1 MLTTRKH
8 IHADR
13 GSYRNE
19 MIYMKSTVEGNS
31 RLSRAH
37 DAQEL
42 ADAHLT
48 QVSSEKK
55 KRNDASREWIRT
67 TVNDPK
73 NQ

>member
-13 GSYRNE
+13 GRYRNE

-31 RLSRAH
+31 WLSRAH

-48 QVSSEKK
+48 QVSSETKK
-55 KRNDASREWIRT
+55 KTERE
-67 TVNDPK
+67 
-73 NQ
+73 